1 MKTDLSLTVLFAAL
15 CAIFLG
21 AAISPAQKNRQ
32 NDTPLIDGTFKG
44 TLHAGKTGSYLV
56 YVGEE
61 TGDFAAFCF
70 LNNSK
75 PGRTIL
81 SACKNGD
88 TCQFSGMVDQ
98 SKSCKVDAATRKV
111 LSGSGRILTVSSA
124 RSLSQAKS
132 GNAATPMK
140 SPYLF

>member
-1 MKTDLSLTVLFAAL
+1 MKTNLSLTVLFATL

-21 AAISPAQKNRQ
+21 AAISPAQKKNQ
-32 NDTPLIDGTFKG
+32 NEPSLTDGTFKG
-44 TLHAGKTGSYLV
+44 TLHIGKTGSYLV

-61 TGDFAAFCF
+61 SADFAAFCF

-88 TCQFSGMVDQ
+88 ICQFSGMVDQ

-111 LSGSGRILTVSSA
+111 LSGSGRVLTVSSA
-124 RSLSQAKS
+124 RSLSPAKS
-132 GNAATPMK
+132 GNAAKPAK
-140 SPYLF
+140 SPY